1 MRPACFLVHVTSL
14 QFGNDPVT
22 IRLVISDD
30 CDADISFLKQ
40 SEVKFEFEDLN
51 DDGVSFCNDDILTFK
66 VIVSEE
72 TSLRKIDVN
81 IVSID
86 GKNTSFSV
94 DKVISYKTNI
104 QYNFKLKHP
113 FLILS

>member
-14 QFGNDPVT
+14 QFGNDPLT
-22 IRLVISDD
+22 IRLIISAD

-40 SEVKFEFEDLN
+40 SDVKFEFEDLN
-51 DDGVSFCNDDILTFK
+51 DDGVCFCNDDILTFK

-72 TSLRKIDVN
+72 TSLHKIDVQV
-81 IVSID
+81 VSSD

-94 DKVISYKTNI
+94 DKVISYKLHSDN
-104 QYNFKLKHP
+104 HP
-113 FLILS
+113 IELLLP